1 MLILVVTRGYFR
13 AMRMPVLSGRYFGE
27 RDRHGTPAGIVVN
40 RALAERFFPGE
51 DPIAADA
58 GVCGRLLAVIGL
70 YGVASYSV
78 SQRTRQIGIRMVVG
92 AGRGEV
98 AGMVM
103 REPLLLA
110 AAGLTLGL
118 AGAVALTR
126 VMHSLPYEITPT
138 DPLTLAGISLLV
150 AALVAA
156 VVMIGSF
163 LPARRAASVNP
174 VVALRYE

>member
-1 MLILVVTRGYFR
+1 
-13 AMRMPVLSGRYFGE
+13 
-27 RDRHGTPAGIVVN
+27 
-40 RALAERFFPGE
+40 
-51 DPIAADA
+51 
-58 GVCGRLLAVIGL
+58 
-70 YGVASYSV
+70 
-78 SQRTRQIGIRMVVG
+78 
-92 AGRGEV
+92 
-98 AGMVM
+98 
-103 REPLLLA
+103 
-110 AAGLTLGL
+110 L